1 MNWLIKGARIVDPSQ
16 HIDGQMDILIED
28 GKIFKLGRNLSPSRK
43 KGLDSM
49 DLAGLVITPGLI
61 DMHTH
66 LREPGFEYKETIQTG
81 SEAACAGGFTAI
93 ACMPNTNPVNDTRSV
108 TEFILRKA
116 AETNLVNVYPIA
128 AITMQSQGNALAEF
142 WDLKEAG
149 AIALSDDGKPVM
161 DSAVM
166 RRALEYAYSLG
177 LPIISHCED
186 TCLSSGGAMH
196 EGFVSTELGLPG
208 IPGIAED
215 IMVAR
220 DLLLAEYTRS
230 SIHIAH
236 VSTAGSVR
244 LIRDAKKRGIKVT
257 AETAPHYFTLTD
269 DNLRT
274 YNVNTK
280 VYPPLRG
287 KDDVEAIKEG
297 LRDGT
302 IDAIASDHAPHA
314 LTDKEVEFEYAAS
327 GMIGLET
334 SLALGL
340 RLVSADV
347 LTLKQLL
354 EKMSTN
360 PANILRIPGGT
371 LRPGA
376 PADLT
381 IIDLQRSWTVSRE
394 AIRSRSKNTPF
405 IGWDLTGKAVMTI
418 KGGAVTYDEIHNCHE
433 HPRHS

>member
-1 MNWLIKGARIVDPSQ
+1 MNWLIKGARIIDPSQ
-16 HIDGQMDILIED
+16 HIDGKMDILIEN
-28 GKIFKLGRNLSPSRK
+28 GKIVKLGEKLSPSSK
-43 KGLDSM
+43 KGPGIIEA
-49 DLAGLVITPGLI
+49 AGLVVTPGLI

-81 SEAACAGGFTAI
+81 SEAACAGGFTSI

-108 TEFILRKA
+108 TEFVLRKA
-116 AETNLVNVYPIA
+116 AETNLVNIYPIA
-128 AITMQSQGNALAEF
+128 AITMHSEGKSLAEY

-166 RRALEYAYSLG
+166 RRALEYAHSLG

-196 EGFVSTELGLPG
+196 EGFAATELGLPG

-244 LIRDAKKRGIKVT
+244 LIREAKGRGVKVT

-269 DNLRT
+269 DDLRT
-274 YNVNTK
+274 YNVNFK

-334 SLALGL
+334 SLALAL
-340 RLVSADV
+340 RLVATDL
-347 LTLKQLL
+347 LTLNQLI

-360 PANILRIPGGT
+360 PAGILRIPGGT

-381 IIDLQRSWTVSRE
+381 IIDLQRSWTVDRE

-405 IGWDLTGKAVMTI
+405 LGWGLTGKAVMTI
-418 KGGAVTYDEIHNCHE
+418 KGGVVTYDELHN
-433 HPRHS
+433 

>member
-1 MNWLIKGARIVDPSQ
+1 MNWLVKGARIIDPSQ
-16 HIDGQMDILIED
+16 NIDGQMDILVED
-28 GKIFKLGRNLSPSRK
+28 GKIVKLGRNLSPSRK

-49 DLAGLVITPGLI
+49 ELAGLVVTPGLV

-81 SEAACAGGFTAI
+81 SEAACAGGFTSI

-166 RRALEYAYSLG
+166 RRALEYAHSLG

-196 EGFVSTELGLPG
+196 EGFASTELGLPG

-220 DLLLAEYTRS
+220 DLLLVEYTRS

-269 DNLRT
+269 DDLRT
-274 YNVNTK
+274 YDVNAK

-287 KDDVEAIKEG
+287 KADVEAIKEG

-314 LTDKEVEFEYAAS
+314 QTDKEVEFEYAAS

-347 LTLKQLL
+347 LTLNQLF

-360 PANILRIPGGT
+360 PARILRIPGGT

-394 AIRSRSKNTPF
+394 AIRSLSKNSPF
-405 IGWDLTGKAVMTI
+405 LGWDLTGKAVMTM
-418 KGGAVTYDEIHNCHE
+418 KGGAVTYDELHNCHE
-433 HPRHS
+433 QPRHS

>member
-1 MNWLIKGARIVDPSQ
+1 MNWLIKGARIIDPSQ
-16 HIDGQMDILIED
+16 HIDGQMDILVED
-28 GKIFKLGRNLSPSRK
+28 GKIVKLGRNLSPSRK

-49 DLAGLVITPGLI
+49 ELAGLVVTPGLV

-81 SEAACAGGFTAI
+81 SEAACAGGFTSI

-166 RRALEYAYSLG
+166 RRALEYAHSLG

-196 EGFVSTELGLPG
+196 EGFASTELGLPG

-220 DLLLAEYTRS
+220 DLLLVEYTRS

-269 DNLRT
+269 DDLRT
-274 YNVNTK
+274 YDVNAK

-287 KDDVEAIKEG
+287 KADVEAIKEG
-297 LRDGT
+297 LRDGN

-314 LTDKEVEFEYAAS
+314 QTDKEVEFEYAAS

-347 LTLKQLL
+347 LTLNQLF

-360 PANILRIPGGT
+360 PARILRIPGGT

-394 AIRSRSKNTPF
+394 AIRSLSKNSPF
-405 IGWDLTGKAVMTI
+405 LGWDLTGKAVMTM
-418 KGGAVTYDEIHNCHE
+418 KGGAVTYDELHNCHE
-433 HPRHS
+433 QPRHS

>member
-16 HIDGQMDILIED
+16 HIDGQMDILIEE
-28 GKIFKLGRNLSPSRK
+28 GKIIKLGQNLSPSRK
-43 KGLDSM
+43 KGLNSM
-49 DLAGLVITPGLI
+49 ELTGLVITPGLV

-81 SEAACAGGFTAI
+81 SEAACAGGFTSI

-108 TEFILRKA
+108 TEYILRKA
-116 AETNLVNVYPIA
+116 AETNLVNIYPIA
-128 AITMQSQGNALAEF
+128 AITMRSEGKSLAEF

-149 AIALSDDGKPVM
+149 AIALSDDGKPVV
-161 DSAVM
+161 DSGVM
-166 RRALEYAYSLG
+166 RRALEYAHSLG

-186 TCLSSGGAMH
+186 TGLSSGGVMN
-196 EGFVSTELGLPG
+196 EGFPSTELGLPG

-236 VSTAGSVR
+236 VSSAGSVR
-244 LIRDAKKRGIKVT
+244 LIRDAKNRGIKVT

-269 DNLRT
+269 DDLRT

-287 KDDVEAIKEG
+287 KADVEAIKEG

-340 RLVSADV
+340 RLVSAGV
-347 LTLKQLL
+347 LTLSQLIG
-354 EKMSTN
+354 KMSTH
-360 PANILRIPGGT
+360 PAGILGIPGGS

-381 IIDLQRSWTVSRE
+381 IIDLQRSWTVDRE
-394 AIRSRSKNTPF
+394 AIRSLSKNTPF
-405 IGWDLTGKAVMTI
+405 LGWDLTGKAVLTM
-418 KGGAVTYDEIHNCHE
+418 KGGVVTFDELHN
-433 HPRHS
+433 

>member
-1 MNWLIKGARIVDPSQ
+1 MNWLIKGARIIDPSQ
-16 HIDGQMDILIED
+16 HIDGKMDLLIED
-28 GKIFKLGRNLSPSRK
+28 GKIVKLGGNLSPSRK
-43 KGLDSM
+43 KGIDSM
-49 DLAGLVITPGLI
+49 ELAGLVVAPGLV

-81 SEAACAGGFTAI
+81 SESACAGGFTSI
-93 ACMPNTNPVNDTRSV
+93 ACMANTNPVNDTRSV

-116 AETNLVNVYPIA
+116 AETNLVNIYPIA
-128 AITMQSQGNALAEF
+128 AITMQLQGKSLAEF

-149 AIALSDDGKPVM
+149 AIALSDDGKPVT
-161 DSAVM
+161 DSAIM
-166 RRALEYAYSLG
+166 RRALEYAHSLG

-186 TCLSSGGAMH
+186 ISLSSGGAMN
-196 EGFVSTELGLPG
+196 EGFPSTELGLPG

-230 SIHIAH
+230 PIHIAH

-244 LIRDAKKRGIKVT
+244 LIREAKDRGIKVT
-257 AETAPHYFTLTD
+257 AETAPHYFSLTD
-269 DNLRT
+269 DDLRT
-274 YNVNTK
+274 YNVNAK

-287 KDDVEAIKEG
+287 KADVEAIKEG

-334 SLALGL
+334 SLSLSL
-340 RLVSADV
+340 KLVAADV
-347 LTLKQLL
+347 LTLSQLI
-354 EKMSTN
+354 EKMSTH
-360 PANILRIPGGT
+360 PAMILGIPGGN
-371 LRPGA
+371 LRPGS

-381 IIDLQRSWTVSRE
+381 VIDLERLWTVDRE
-394 AIRSRSKNTPF
+394 AICSRSKNTPF
-405 IGWDLTGKAVMTI
+405 LGWNLTGKAVMTM
-418 KGGAVTYDEIHNCHE
+418 KGGVVTYDELHN
-433 HPRHS
+433 

>member
-1 MNWLIKGARIVDPSQ
+1 MNWLIKGARIIDPSQ
-16 HIDGQMDILIED
+16 HIDGQMDILVED
-28 GKIFKLGRNLSPSRK
+28 GKIVKLGRNLSPSRK

-49 DLAGLVITPGLI
+49 ELAGLVVTPGLV

-81 SEAACAGGFTAI
+81 SEAACAGGFTSI

-128 AITMQSQGNALAEF
+128 AITMQSRGNALAEF

-166 RRALEYAYSLG
+166 RRALEYAHSLG

-196 EGFVSTELGLPG
+196 EGFASTELGLPG

-220 DLLLAEYTRS
+220 DLLLVEYTRS

-269 DNLRT
+269 DDLRT
-274 YNVNTK
+274 YDVNAK

-287 KDDVEAIKEG
+287 KADVEAIKEG

-314 LTDKEVEFEYAAS
+314 QTDKEVEFEYAAS

-347 LTLKQLL
+347 LTLNQLF

-360 PANILRIPGGT
+360 PARILCIPGGT

-394 AIRSRSKNTPF
+394 AIRSLSKNSPF
-405 IGWDLTGKAVMTI
+405 LGWDLTGKAVMTM
-418 KGGAVTYDEIHNCHE
+418 KDGAVTYDELHNCHE
-433 HPRHS
+433 QPRHS

>member
-1 MNWLIKGARIVDPSQ
+1 MNWLIKGARIIDPSQ
-16 HIDGQMDILIED
+16 HIDGQMDILVED
-28 GKIFKLGRNLSPSRK
+28 GKIVKLGRNLSPSRK

-49 DLAGLVITPGLI
+49 ELAGLVVTPGLV

-81 SEAACAGGFTAI
+81 SEAACAGGFTSI

-166 RRALEYAYSLG
+166 RRALEYAHSLG

-196 EGFVSTELGLPG
+196 EGFASTELGLPG

-220 DLLLAEYTRS
+220 DLLLVEYTRS

-269 DNLRT
+269 DDLRT
-274 YNVNTK
+274 YDVNAK

-287 KDDVEAIKEG
+287 KADVEAIKEG

-314 LTDKEVEFEYAAS
+314 QTDKEVEFEYAAS

-347 LTLKQLL
+347 LTLNQLF

-360 PANILRIPGGT
+360 PARILRIPGGT

-394 AIRSRSKNTPF
+394 AIRSLSKNSPF
-405 IGWDLTGKAVMTI
+405 LGWDLTGKAVMTM
-418 KGGAVTYDEIHNCHE
+418 KDGAVTYDELHNCHE
-433 HPRHS
+433 QPRHS

>member
-1 MNWLIKGARIVDPSQ
+1 MNWLIKGARIIDPSQ
-16 HIDGQMDILIED
+16 HIDGQMDILVED
-28 GKIFKLGRNLSPSRK
+28 GKIVKLGRNLSPSRK

-49 DLAGLVITPGLI
+49 ELAGLVVTPGLV

-81 SEAACAGGFTAI
+81 SEAACAGGFTSI

-166 RRALEYAYSLG
+166 RRALEYAHSLG

-196 EGFVSTELGLPG
+196 EGFASTELGLPG

-220 DLLLAEYTRS
+220 DLLLVEYTRS

-269 DNLRT
+269 DDLRT
-274 YNVNTK
+274 YDVNAK

-287 KDDVEAIKEG
+287 KADVEAIKEG

-314 LTDKEVEFEYAAS
+314 QTDKEVEFEYAAS

-347 LTLKQLL
+347 LTLNQLF

-360 PANILRIPGGT
+360 PARILRIPGGT

-394 AIRSRSKNTPF
+394 AIRSLSKNSPF
-405 IGWDLTGKAVMTI
+405 LGWDLTGKAVMTM
-418 KGGAVTYDEIHNCHE
+418 KGGAVTYDELHNCHE
-433 HPRHS
+433 QPRHS

>member
-1 MNWLIKGARIVDPSQ
+1 MNWLIKGARIIDPSQ
-16 HIDGQMDILIED
+16 HIDGQMDILVED
-28 GKIFKLGRNLSPSRK
+28 GKIVKLGRNLSPSRK

-49 DLAGLVITPGLI
+49 ELAGLVVTPGLV

-81 SEAACAGGFTAI
+81 SEAACAGGFTSI

-166 RRALEYAYSLG
+166 RRALEYAHSLG

-196 EGFVSTELGLPG
+196 EGFASTELGLPG

-220 DLLLAEYTRS
+220 DLLLVEYTRS

-269 DNLRT
+269 DDLRT
-274 YNVNTK
+274 YDVNAK

-287 KDDVEAIKEG
+287 KADVEAIKEG

-314 LTDKEVEFEYAAS
+314 QTDKEVEFEYAAS

-340 RLVSADV
+340 ILVSADI
-347 LTLKQLL
+347 LTLNQLF

-360 PANILRIPGGT
+360 PARILRIPGGT

-394 AIRSRSKNTPF
+394 AIRSLSKNSPF
-405 IGWDLTGKAVMTI
+405 LGWDLTGKAVMTM
-418 KGGAVTYDEIHNCHE
+418 KGGAVTYDELHNCHE
-433 HPRHS
+433 QPRHS